1 MNTDTTLQIIT
12 DSGSASL
19 DLGTRIGRLLSG
31 GDVVELTS
39 DLGGGKTT
47 LMKGIAKGLGY
58 EGEVTSP
65 TFTIS
70 RVYQLPN
77 DLQLHHFDFY
87 RLGSADIVNQEL
99 AEVVEQPDVIVAI
112 EWAQNA
118 ADVLPNERLR
128 VQLDWLTENKRA
140 ITISALGQRYRSVIR
155 GLAV

>member
-1 MNTDTTLQIIT
+1 
-12 DSGSASL
+12 
-19 DLGTRIGRLLSG
+19 LLRG
-31 GDVVELTS
+31 GDVVELNS

-77 DLQLHHFDFY
+77 DLELHHFDFY
-87 RLGSADIVNQEL
+87 RLNSADIVNQEL
-99 AEVVEQPDVIVAI
+99 AEVVGQPDVIVAI

-118 ADVLPNERLR
+118 AKVLPRERLK
-128 VQLDWLTENKRA
+128 VQLDWLDQNKRS
-140 ITISALGQRYRSVIR
+140 ITIAALGERYKEIIR
-155 GLAV
+155 GLSS

>member
-1 MNTDTTLQIIT
+1 M
-12 DSGSASL
+12 
-19 DLGTRIGRLLSG
+19 
-31 GDVVELTS
+31 ELTS